1 MSTLIV
7 SVKLKP
13 KYISENKV
21 PPATPDP
28 IHRMPGHLIRRL
40 HQISVGT
47 FTSEVG
53 ETGITSVQFAALN
66 CIASAP
72 GLDQRTLAQRIAL
85 DTSTTA
91 GVIDRLESRGAVER
105 RFSPKDRRVRVLHA
119 TESGLTLLS
128 DLQPLVARVQDRLM
142 SPLSA
147 KEQAD
152 FLAMLDKLVAANNQ
166 LSRAP
171 SVPANPS

>member
-1 MSTLIV
+1 MPLVT
-7 SVKLKP
+7 
-13 KYISENKV
+13 
-21 PPATPDP
+21 PAP

-40 HQISVGT
+40 HQISVGI
-47 FTSEVG
+47 FASEVG
-53 ETGITSVQFAALN
+53 ETGITPVQYAALN

-119 TESGLTLLS
+119 TESGLALLS
-128 DLQPLVARVQDRLM
+128 KLQPLVARVQDRLM

>member
-1 MSTLIV
+1 
-7 SVKLKP
+7 
-13 KYISENKV
+13 
-21 PPATPDP
+21 
-28 IHRMPGHLIRRL
+28 MPGHLIRRL

-47 FTSEVG
+47 FVSEVG
-53 ETGITSVQFAALN
+53 EAGITAVQFAALK

-105 RFSPKDRRVRVLHA
+105 RHSPTDRRVRVLHA
-119 TESGLTLLS
+119 TAAGMALLNHA
-128 DLQPLVARVQDRLM
+128 QPLVDRVQDLLM
-142 SPLSA
+142 APLTA
-147 KEQAD
+147 EEKVE
-152 FLAMLDKLVAANNQ
+152 FLAILTKLVAANNQ

-171 SVPANPS
+171 SVPAAEV

>member
-1 MSTLIV
+1 M
-7 SVKLKP
+7 
-13 KYISENKV
+13 

-105 RFSPKDRRVRVLHA
+105 RFSPKDRRPECYTPQKAVW
-119 TESGLTLLS
+119 
-128 DLQPLVARVQDRLM
+128 PC
-142 SPLSA
+142 
-147 KEQAD
+147 
-152 FLAMLDKLVAANNQ
+152 
-166 LSRAP
+166 
-171 SVPANPS
+171 

>member
-1 MSTLIV
+1 
-7 SVKLKP
+7 
-13 KYISENKV
+13 
-21 PPATPDP
+21 
-28 IHRMPGHLIRRL
+28 MPGHLIRRL

-53 ETGITSVQFAALN
+53 EAGITSVQFAALN
-66 CIASAP
+66 YIASAP

-91 GVIDRLESRGAVER
+91 GVIDRLENRGAVER

-119 TESGLTLLS
+119 TESGLALLR
-128 DLQPLVARVQDRLM
+128 DLQPLVERVQDRLM
-142 SPLSA
+142 APLSE
-147 KEQAD
+147 KEQAE

-171 SVPANPS
+171 SVIVNAS

>member
-1 MSTLIV
+1 
-7 SVKLKP
+7 
-13 KYISENKV
+13 
-21 PPATPDP
+21 
-28 IHRMPGHLIRRL
+28 MPGHLIRRL

-66 CIASAP
+66 CIAGTP

-105 RFSPKDRRVRVLHA
+105 RSSPKDRRVRVLYA
-119 TESGLTLLS
+119 TESGLALLS
-128 DLQPLVARVQDRLM
+128 DLQPLVEKVQERLM

-152 FLAMLDKLVAANNQ
+152 FLAMLDKLVAANNL

-171 SVPANPS
+171 SVTADPS